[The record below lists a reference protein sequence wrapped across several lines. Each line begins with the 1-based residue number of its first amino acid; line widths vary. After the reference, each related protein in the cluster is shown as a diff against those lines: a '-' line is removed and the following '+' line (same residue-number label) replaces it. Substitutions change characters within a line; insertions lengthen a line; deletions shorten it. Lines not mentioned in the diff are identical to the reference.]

1 MLQSSFQMNCK
12 EGFHLRPSQVLVQAL
27 APYQS
32 AIRLIKSP
40 DEVADAKSILG
51 LMSLGI
57 ETGETVEVEADG
69 PDEAEAM
76 RTVAELFRNNFNE
89 A

>member
-27 APYQS
+27 TKYQS
-32 AIRLIKSP
+32 EIRLIKSA
-40 DEVADAKSILG
+40 DEAADAKSILG

-57 ETGETVEVEADG
+57 ETGQTVTVEVNG

-76 RTVAELFRNNFNE
+76 RTVAQLFQNNFNE